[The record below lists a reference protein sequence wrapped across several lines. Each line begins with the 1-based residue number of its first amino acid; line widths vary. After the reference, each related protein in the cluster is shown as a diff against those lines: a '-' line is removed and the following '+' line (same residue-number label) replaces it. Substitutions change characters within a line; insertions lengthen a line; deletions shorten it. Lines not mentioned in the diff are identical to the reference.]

1 MNEIKYRKSFMIIK
15 IKLKSLLFV
24 LSKELFQRKKKKQY
38 IDKVVRKIVK
48 SGEYIVTL
56 ISDYLT

>member
-1 MNEIKYRKSFMIIK
+1 MIIK